1 MASKS
6 NGRGGSPRSGQS
18 RSGSG
23 GRSSRGSSSGKNSS
37 SRNSSRGKTSS
48 KGRSSSRSRSSGSS
62 SVWRNGGATLLV
74 IAALLALLYAV
85 GIERGAIDTGSEDQV
100 SDFADFLLSGFGAEA
115 QDGQDDVV
123 IVPQTSVGKVT
134 TTTSASA
141 TTTTTTTTTTT
152 ATTTTATTTTT
163 TTTVATTQKTT
174 TTAKK
179 TTTSAPP
186 AATEATAPT
195 TQAGFSNADN
205 VVEPNYESPYYI
217 VVYAGAS
224 QSVAVYTK
232 DEGGCYSRLEK
243 CFTCSTGAPESPT
256 RTGQYKIRAKY
267 RWRLLYGNVYGQYSS
282 SISNSYLFHSV
293 PYFKERENTLDMGEY
308 DKLGTQASHG
318 CIRLCV
324 RDTKWIYDNCPIGTQ
339 VNIVN
344 QSGPEG
350 AGFPALNY
358 DKEYKGWDPTD
369 PDSDNPYK

>member
-6 NGRGGSPRSGQS
+6 NGRSGSSRSGQN

-23 GRSSRGSSSGKNSS
+23 NRSSRGSSSRKNSS
-37 SRNSSRGKTSS
+37 SRNGSRGKSSSRGRS
-48 KGRSSSRSRSSGSS
+48 SSSRSRSSGSS

-85 GIERGAIDTGSEDQV
+85 GIEKGAIDTGSEDQM
-100 SDFADFLLSGFGAEA
+100 SDFADFLLSGFGTET
-115 QDGQDDVV
+115 QGGQEEIIV
-123 IVPQTSVGKVT
+123 VPQTSVGKVT
-134 TTTSASA
+134 TTTTAA
-141 TTTTTTTTTTT
+141 TTTTTTNTTTTTTTTTTT
-152 ATTTTATTTTT
+152 IS
-163 TTTVATTQKTT
+163 ATTQKTT
-174 TTAKK
+174 TAAKK
-179 TTTSAPP
+179 TTTSATS
-186 AATEATAPT
+186 ATTETTVPT
-195 TQAGFSNADN
+195 TQAGYSNAAN

-224 QSVAVYTK
+224 QSVAVYAK

-243 CFTCSTGAPESPT
+243 CFTCSTGALESPT

-267 RWRLLYGNVYGQYSS
+267 RWRLLYGDVYGQYSS

-293 PYFKERENTLDMGEY
+293 PYFKERENTLDMAEY

-350 AGFPALNY
+350 AGFPALIY
-358 DKEYKGWDPTD
+358 DKKYKGWDPTD